1 MAVTCV
7 CACVLRVCV
16 CVFMRVRVRVRVCE
30 CVGGWGTQAKKP
42 KLGNMFEALDGS
54 DDDQDDD

>member
-1 MAVTCV
+1 
-7 CACVLRVCV
+7 
-16 CVFMRVRVRVRVCE
+16 MRVRVRVRVRVCVCE